1 MAKTVL
7 SNKGRKTARTF
18 FEESSFFRMLR
29 FAFLLFLS
37 FLLVYI
43 YYLHLTGNLQ
53 KTIQHIWSSY
63 QQIIIATSIVITY
76 TGFVFQLGIW
86 RGRRS
91 K

>member
-18 FEESSFFRMLR
+18 FEESSLLRMLR

-53 KTIQHIWSSY
+53 KTIQHIWSNY
-63 QQIIIATSIVITY
+63 QQVIIAISIFITY
-76 TGFVFQLGIW
+76 TVIIFQLGVW
-86 RGRRS
+86 RGRSR
-91 K
+91 